1 MTLWLNGFYIHIYVY
16 IYMVG
21 DSRVEFLSFFLSF
34 CFGFSMVELFSIVDE
49 IIVGGLFFDA

>member
-1 MTLWLNGFYIHIYVY
+1 
-16 IYMVG
+16 MVG
-21 DSRVEFLSFFLSF
+21 DSRGEFLSFFLSF